1 MSDLHELALARLPQQ
16 NRVNLELENEYQR
29 LKTIKSTQ
37 DIILAA
43 RIEDN
48 KAKAEQAIKAYKA
61 KKYAQQRILSQAD
74 IDTRKPT
81 DMPEREITYRLK
93 RLGV

>member
-1 MSDLHELALARLPQQ
+1 MSDLHELAIAQLPQQ
-16 NRVNLELENEYQR
+16 NRVNLESEYPR
-29 LKTIKSTQ
+29 LKLVKNTE

-61 KKYAQQRILSQAD
+61 KKYAQQRVLTQSE
-74 IDTRKPT
+74 IDTRRPT
-81 DMPEREITYRLK
+81 DKPEREITYRLK

>member
-1 MSDLHELALARLPQQ
+1 MSDLHELAIAQLPQR
-16 NRVNLELENEYQR
+16 NRVNLESEYPR
-29 LKTIKSTQ
+29 LKLVQTTE

-48 KAKAEQAIKAYKA
+48 KHKAEQAIKAYKA
-61 KKYAQQRILSQAD
+61 KKYAQQRILTQQE
-74 IDTRKPT
+74 IDTRKAT
-81 DMPEREITYRLK
+81 DRPEREITYRLK